1 MQDLASKNQLSLI
14 VIDEAHLLYQCQE
27 FRPAYKELKTLK
39 DEFLQVPIMLL
50 TATAPPGVQSQLQS
64 IVQNPYVSKGNI

>member
-14 VIDEAHLLYQCQE
+14 AINEAHLLYQCQE

-39 DEFLQVPIMLL
+39 DEFLQVLTMLL
-50 TATAPPGVQSQLQS
+50 TATAPLAWGS
-64 IVQNPYVSKGNI
+64 VSATIHCSEPLC